1 MTFKEARKQ
10 AREIAIKIDHWCY
23 MYKDS
28 GKNNYYVS
36 KNVDYSADPK
46 TSYYVHKIGKI
57 INMYLY
63 EKINKNLKKRGIYTY
78 PFSPVIM
85 YQVKSFRK
93 EVLGK

>member
-46 TSYYVHKIGKI
+46 Q
-57 INMYLY
+57 
-63 EKINKNLKKRGIYTY
+63 
-78 PFSPVIM
+78 VIM
-85 YQVKSFRK
+85 YIKAEK
-93 EVLGK
+93 L